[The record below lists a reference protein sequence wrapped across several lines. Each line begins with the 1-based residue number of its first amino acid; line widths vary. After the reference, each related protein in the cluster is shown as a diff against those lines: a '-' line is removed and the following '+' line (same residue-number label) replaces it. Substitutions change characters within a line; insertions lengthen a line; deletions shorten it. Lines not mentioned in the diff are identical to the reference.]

1 MMMNH
6 GIHRIRGMLLLTLA
20 ALGTSLM
27 AFAADPAITVSARQ
41 RYPWNGLVDINFT
54 ITGDAGT
61 KYDTSF
67 TAKDMVGNTNITM
80 QTICKA
86 DGSAVNVAKEQ
97 LLPGTYNWVW
107 DAVAD
112 LPKDFKCD
120 RVTVTGAAEEHK
132 YLYMVID
139 LSSGANSRK
148 YPVNY
153 LDVAPSGGFNVNAY
167 KTTKLVL
174 RRIPA
179 GTFTMGRRASDY
191 PNATAGDLHQVTLT
205 KDFYVGVFE
214 VTQKQY
220 SLITGSNPSSYKGDM
235 RPVEQT
241 TFNGLRGSTKGAKWP
256 SSSEVDESSVI
267 GKLRTRTGIIG
278 LDLPTEAQ
286 WEYACRA
293 GTTTALNSGKNLTST
308 RKCSNMAAVGRYGY
322 NSEGGQGGSGVG
334 DGRGGY
340 NVNHTKVGSYSANK
354 WGLYDMH
361 GNVWEWCLDWNG
373 SMPSSAVTDPKGP
386 DSGEGKEI
394 RGGCWALSASRC
406 ISHYRRA
413 NPPNN
418 GYNATGFRLVVNLG
432 N

>member
-1 MMMNH
+1 MVAGGDAGACMHQRRTCRRSHDH
-6 GIHRIRGMLLLTLA
+6 GAGA
-20 ALGTSLM
+20 AE
-27 AFAADPAITVSARQ
+27 VSMERVGG
-41 RYPWNGLVDINFT
+41 YNFT
-54 ITGDAGT
+54 ITGTSGT

-67 TAKDMVGNTNITM
+67 TAKDMVGNTNIAM
-80 QTICKA
+80 RTIRKA
-86 DGSAVNVAKEQ
+86 DGTAAATKEQ
-97 LLPGTYNWVW
+97 LLPGTYNWIW
-107 DAVAD
+107 DAAAD
-112 LPKDFKCD
+112 LSKDFKCD
-120 RVTVTGAAEEHK
+120 RVTVTGTAEEHK

-139 LSSGANSRK
+139 LSSGANSSK

-153 LDVAPSGGFNVNAY
+153 LDTAPSGGFNVNAY

-256 SSSEVDESSVI
+256 SSSEVDASSVI
-267 GKLRTRTGIIG
+267 GKLRTRTGVAG

-293 GTTTALNSGKNLTST
+293 GTTTALNSGKNLTSST
-308 RKCSNMAAVGRYGY
+308 QCSNMAVVGRYGY
-322 NSEGGQGGSGVG
+322 NSGEKGSS
-334 DGRGGY
+334 DGKGGY
-340 NVNHTKVGSYSANK
+340 SYHTTVGSYAANK

-373 SMPSSAVTDPKGP
+373 SLSSSAVTDPKGP
-386 DSGEGKEI
+386 ASGDSREV
-394 RGGCWALSASRC
+394 RGGCWAISAGRC
-406 ISHYRRA
+406 MSPFRA
-413 NPPNN
+413 TNPPNN
-418 GYNATGFRLVVNLG
+418 GYNATGFRLVVNLP
-432 N
+432 